1 MTALKYWARLLR
13 IFYNY
18 KKKSAKL
25 AYPPVRLWVELTS
38 CCNYK
43 CIMCPNKDLK
53 EEDKGFM
60 EFDLYK
66 KIINESQNI
75 VFDINLA
82 HRGESLLHPQII
94 EMIEYAKQKNL
105 FTRVHTNG
113 SLLTEE
119 MSQKIIS
126 SCLDH
131 LSFSFDG
138 YNKEQY
144 EKIRIGGDFNKT
156 VNNIVRFLEI
166 KRKSHAKKPT
176 TAIEVI
182 SFSSSKKENLTY
194 EKKIFLSRFK
204 DLALD
209 TFVIKKLH
217 NWGGELKKN
226 HLQKEYSICT
236 FPWNALTIFWD
247 GSVLPCTQDFFG
259 NYLLGNVKDSS
270 LMEIW
275 NSEPMVEL
283 RRKLAKRKIKDL
295 EICSKCDRLWRKG
308 ILGVPHEYLWKFLT
322 KRMP

>member
-1 MTALKYWARLLR
+1 MTTLKYWARLLR

-25 AYPPVRLWVELTS
+25 PYLPVRLWVELTS
-38 CCNYK
+38 YCNYK

-66 KIINESQNI
+66 KIIDESHNI

-94 EMIEYAKQKNL
+94 EMIDYAKQKNL
-105 FTRVHTNG
+105 FTRLHTNG

-119 MSQKIIS
+119 MSQKIIAS
-126 SCLDH
+126 RLDH

-182 SFSSSKKENLTY
+182 SFSPSKKEKLAY

-204 DLALD
+204 DLTLD
-209 TFVIKKLH
+209 SFVIKNLH
-217 NWGGELKKN
+217 NWGGELKKS
-226 HLQKEYSICT
+226 HPQKKYSVCT

-259 NYLLGNVKDSS
+259 HYLLGNVKDSS

-275 NSEPMVEL
+275 NGEPMIEL
-283 RRKLAKRKIKDL
+283 RRKLAKREISDL

-308 ILGVPHEYLWKFLT
+308 ILGVPKDYLWKFLT